1 MSMQSPVLVT
11 RDEGERFHFLSTLH
25 TAKIY
30 GEQTN
35 GVLTAVEF
43 LAPRNFGPP
52 LHRHEAEDELFY
64 ILTGELWLSC
74 GDVEAVHGEGSV
86 VWLPRGLPHT
96 FQVRSETARVSR
108 SPRPRDSNGL
118 WPHSATRPIAG
129 LCPTRRRS
137 IPRKSRRY
145 VGSSPSKCSALRPH
159 RSPSRQPAPP
169 RRLSLSARSRLRARR
184 R

>member
-1 MSMQSPVLVT
+1 MQSPVLVT

-96 FQVRSETARVSR
+96 LPGPLGDGASIHGLHARGIRTVC
-108 SPRPRDSNGL
+108 G
-118 WPHSATRPIAG
+118 HTRP
-129 LCPTRRRS
+129 PDR
-137 IPRKSRRY
+137 
-145 VGSSPSKCSALRPH
+145 
-159 RSPSRQPAPP
+159 
-169 RRLSLSARSRLRARR
+169 
-184 R
+184 

>member
-1 MSMQSPVLVT
+1 MQSPVLVT

-96 FQVRSETARVSR
+96 FQVRSETARVFTVSTPAGFERFVATLGQPTDSR
-108 SPRPRDSNGL
+108 ALPDPEEID
-118 WPHSATRPIAG
+118 PAHIAEV
-129 LCPTRRRS
+129 CRQFS
-137 IPRKSRRY
+137 IE
-145 VGSSPSKCSALRPH
+145 VLG
-159 RSPSRQPAPP
+159 PP
-169 RRLSLSARSRLRARR
+169 PPPVA
-184 R
+184 